1 LKLFFISIPTTKK
14 NRNKMNCQTETKEF
28 ATETHAVCIEHAVIP
43 LGKKQDYITSGTC
56 IDEDTGE
63 TCNWIAAFD
72 GHGTDDVIQTIRNMD
87 MTSYVCSS
95 NPIQKIEQHIESVS
109 NLSKHTYFNI
119 VERHKTKWMCSG
131 STVSIVKVFTNKIV
145 CMNSGDSQT
154 AVFIDDDLV
163 YINTPHTMDNMAEV
177 ERVKRVIPDHY
188 VLHVPKYAMSTATSM
203 KKSETTYIVYSEP
216 ERMCMV
222 TQSLGHLQMLPC
234 DPEVKTLEYKQH
246 QNIVVFVG
254 TDGFFDMTLLD
265 DPNEVM
271 DMKNNSA
278 FESATKVEQ
287 RWAKQDW
294 QIEGEEGGGGFDEK
308 NRDDIGVGK
317 LSLIAKHEA
326 KSSYV

>member
-1 LKLFFISIPTTKK
+1 
-14 NRNKMNCQTETKEF
+14 MNCQTETKEF
-28 ATETHAVCIEHAVIP
+28 TTETHAVCIEHAVIP
-43 LGKKQDYITSGTC
+43 LGKKQDYITSGSC
-56 IDEDTGE
+56 IDEETGE
-63 TCNWIAAFD
+63 SCYWIAAFD

-87 MTSYVCSS
+87 MASYVCSS
-95 NPIQKIEQHIESVS
+95 NPIQKIEQRITSVS
-109 NLSKHTYFNI
+109 NLSKH
-119 VERHKTKWMCSG
+119 KTRWMCSG
-131 STVSIVKVFTNKIV
+131 STVSIVKVFSDKIV

-154 AVFIDDDLV
+154 AVFIEDDLV

-188 VLHVPKYAMSTATSM
+188 VLQVPKYAISSLTSM
-203 KKSETTYIVYSEP
+203 KKEETTYIVYSEP

-234 DPEVKTLEYKQH
+234 EPEVKIVEYKQH

-265 DPNEVM
+265 DVNEVM

-278 FESATKVEQ
+278 LDSAKKAEQ

-294 QIEGEEGGGGFDEK
+294 RIEGEEEGGGFDEK

-317 LSLIAKHEA
+317 ITLMTNAENRLTTL
-326 KSSYV
+326 SYV

>member
-1 LKLFFISIPTTKK
+1 MK
-14 NRNKMNCQTETKEF
+14 CQTETKEF
-28 ATETHAVCIEHAVIP
+28 TTDTHAVCIEHTVIP

-56 IDEDTGE
+56 IDEETGE
-63 TCNWIAAFD
+63 SCYWIAAFD

-87 MTSYVCSS
+87 MASYVCSS
-95 NPIQKIEQHIESVS
+95 NPIQKIEQRIASVS
-109 NLSKHTYFNI
+109 NLSKH
-119 VERHKTKWMCSG
+119 KTRWMCSG
-131 STVSIVKVFTNKIV
+131 STVSIVKVFSDKIV

-154 AVFIDDDLV
+154 AVFIEDDLV
-163 YINTPHTMDNMAEV
+163 YINTPHTMNNMAEV

-188 VLHVPKYAMSTATSM
+188 VLQVPKYAISSLTSM
-203 KKSETTYIVYSEP
+203 KKEETTYIVYSEP

-234 DPEVKTLEYKQH
+234 EPEVKIVEYKQH

-265 DPNEVM
+265 DVNEVM

-278 FESATKVEQ
+278 LDSAKKAEQ
-287 RWAKQDW
+287 RWVKQDW
-294 QIEGEEGGGGFDEK
+294 WIDGEEEGGGFDEK

-317 LSLIAKHEA
+317 ITLMTNAENRLTTL
-326 KSSYV
+326 SYV

>member
-1 LKLFFISIPTTKK
+1 
-14 NRNKMNCQTETKEF
+14 MNCQTDIKEF
-28 ATETHAVCIEHAVIP
+28 VTETHGVCIEHAVIP

-56 IDEDTGE
+56 IDEETGE
-63 TCNWIAAFD
+63 SCYWIAAFD

-87 MTSYVCSS
+87 MASYMCSS
-95 NPIQKIEQHIESVS
+95 NPIQKIEQRIASVS
-109 NLSKHTYFNI
+109 NLSKH
-119 VERHKTKWMCSG
+119 KTRWICSG
-131 STVSIVKVFTNKIV
+131 STVSIVKVFSDKIV

-154 AVFIDDDLV
+154 VVFIEDDLV

-188 VLHVPKYAMSTATSM
+188 VLQVPKYVISTVSSM
-203 KKSETTYIVYSEP
+203 KKAETTYIVYSEP

-234 DPEVKTLEYKQH
+234 EPEVKIVEYKQH

-265 DPNEVM
+265 DAKEVM

-278 FESATKVEQ
+278 VDSAKKVEQ
-287 RWAKQDW
+287 RWVKQDW
-294 QIEGEEGGGGFDEK
+294 RIEGEEEGGGFDEK

-317 LSLIAKHEA
+317 ITLMA
-326 KSSYV
+326 KSDENRLTT

>member
-1 LKLFFISIPTTKK
+1 
-14 NRNKMNCQTETKEF
+14 MNCQTDIKEF
-28 ATETHAVCIEHAVIP
+28 STETHAICIEHAVIP

-56 IDEDTGE
+56 IDEETGE
-63 TCNWIAAFD
+63 SCYWIAAFD

-87 MTSYVCSS
+87 MASYVCSS
-95 NPIQKIEQHIESVS
+95 NPIQKIEQRIASVS
-109 NLSKHTYFNI
+109 NLSKHTHFNI
-119 VERHKTKWMCSG
+119 VESNIVLSDVNRDDLHAKRHKTRWICSG
-131 STVSIVKVFTNKIV
+131 STVSIVKVFSDKIV

-154 AVFIDDDLV
+154 AVFIEDDLV

-188 VLHVPKYAMSTATSM
+188 IVQVPRYAISSLTSM
-203 KKSETTYIVYSEP
+203 KKEETTYIVYSEP

-234 DPEVKTLEYKQH
+234 DPEVKTVEYKQH

-265 DPNEVM
+265 DAKEVM

-278 FESATKVEQ
+278 VDSAKKVEQ
-287 RWAKQDW
+287 RWVKQDW
-294 QIEGEEGGGGFDEK
+294 RIEGEEEGGGFDEK

-317 LSLIAKHEA
+317 ITLMA
-326 KSSYV
+326 KSDENRLTT

>member
-1 LKLFFISIPTTKK
+1 M
-14 NRNKMNCQTETKEF
+14 NRQTDIKEF
-28 ATETHAVCIEHAVIP
+28 VTETHAVCIEHAVIP

-56 IDEDTGE
+56 IDEETGE
-63 TCNWIAAFD
+63 SCYWIAAFD

-87 MTSYVCSS
+87 MASYVCNS
-95 NPIQKIEQHIESVS
+95 NPIQKIEQRIANVS
-109 NLSKHTYFNI
+109 NLSNHAKG
-119 VERHKTKWMCSG
+119 HKTRWICSG
-131 STVSIVKVFTNKIV
+131 STVSIVKVFSDKIV

-154 AVFIDDDLV
+154 AVFIEDDLV

-177 ERVKRVIPDHY
+177 ERVKHVIPNHY
-188 VLHVPKYAMSTATSM
+188 IVQVPRYAISSLTSM
-203 KKSETTYIVYSEP
+203 KKEETTYIVYSEP

-234 DPEVKTLEYKQH
+234 EPEVKIVEYKQH

-265 DPNEVM
+265 DAKEVM

-278 FESATKVEQ
+278 VDSAKKVEQ

-294 QIEGEEGGGGFDEK
+294 RIEGEEEGGGFDEK

-317 LSLIAKHEA
+317 ITLMA
-326 KSSYV
+326 KSDENRLTT

>member
-1 LKLFFISIPTTKK
+1 
-14 NRNKMNCQTETKEF
+14 MNCQTDIKEF
-28 ATETHAVCIEHAVIP
+28 STETHAICIEHAVIP

-56 IDEDTGE
+56 IDEE
-63 TCNWIAAFD
+63 TDEFCYWIAAFD

-87 MTSYVCSS
+87 MASYVCSS
-95 NPIQKIEQHIESVS
+95 NPIQKIEQRIASVS
-109 NLSKHTYFNI
+109 NLSKH
-119 VERHKTKWMCSG
+119 KTRWICSG
-131 STVSIVKVFTNKIV
+131 STVSIVKVFSDKIV

-154 AVFIDDDLV
+154 AVFIEDDLV

-188 VLHVPKYAMSTATSM
+188 VLQVPKYVISTVSSM
-203 KKSETTYIVYSEP
+203 KKAETTYIVYSEP

-234 DPEVKTLEYKQH
+234 EPEVKIVEYKQH

-265 DPNEVM
+265 DAKEVM

-278 FESATKVEQ
+278 VDSAKKVEQ

-294 QIEGEEGGGGFDEK
+294 RIEGEEEGGGFDEK

-317 LSLIAKHEA
+317 ITLMA
-326 KSSYV
+326 KSDENRLTT